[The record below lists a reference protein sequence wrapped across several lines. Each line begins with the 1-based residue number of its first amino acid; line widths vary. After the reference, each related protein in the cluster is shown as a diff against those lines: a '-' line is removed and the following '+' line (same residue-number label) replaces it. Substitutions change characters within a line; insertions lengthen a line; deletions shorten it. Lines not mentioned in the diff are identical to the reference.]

1 MRRVVTLLLG
11 VALVFAVVALTAW
24 ALEVRVPARSTARA
38 VIPTNE
44 NGIPIFG
51 ATPGKVEVTS
61 MPASPSPQV
70 VTLLDNVT
78 VTADAPATFGP
89 VVVDGF
95 REIVFFGV
103 SQSYL
108 ASAYF
113 AYALEPTTYSATTVV
128 KALGG
133 TCYLSST
140 ATFCIDVGGIRSQP

>member
-1 MRRVVTLLLG
+1 MTDTGLPTGLLPFLGGAMTLAGAILVFVNARLQEATTPEARSRVVMWTILSLTAAFNL
-11 VALVFAVVALTAW
+11 AAVVALTAW

-95 REIVFFGV
+95 REIVF
-103 SQSYL
+103 
-108 ASAYF
+108 
-113 AYALEPTTYSATTVV
+113 
-128 KALGG
+128 
-133 TCYLSST
+133 
-140 ATFCIDVGGIRSQP
+140 